1 MIAIALGFLMGL
13 VWLHHQALLPA
24 HAGEISIGA
33 ICLIFVACRVRGWV
47 RSCMLFACA
56 CLAGVTWAG
65 WLAQMRLADVLPAA
79 LEGEDIVLVGTV
91 ADMPQKID
99 RGWRFDFDVDSVASG
114 SSHVP
119 RHVSLAWYEHG
130 FRDEQNAS
138 VPPLH
143 AGERWQFTV
152 RLKRPHGNLNPYGFD
167 YEGWLFQRGIRATG
181 YVRANADAVQLAPSS
196 GHWVE
201 RARQEI
207 RQRFERTLPDSPY
220 AGVLV
225 ALAIGD
231 QQAVP
236 RNQWDV
242 FARTGITH
250 LISISGLHVTLLAGL
265 VHALVS
271 FLWRRSRYLMLY
283 LPAQRAAVF
292 IGFLA
297 ALFYCLLAGFAVPA
311 QRTLYML
318 AVVAVA
324 LWSKRN
330 IAPRHALTLALLL
343 VMVADPWCVLAPGFW
358 LSFGAVALLFYIGS
372 GRIGD
377 AHWLRQWGRSQWA
390 MSIGLLPALLLLF
403 HQFSLVSPLANAVAI
418 PVVSFAITPLVLLA
432 AVPGLTFLLQPAH
445 ALVSLLMRFI
455 DALAAL
461 PWGVWQQAEAPFALT
476 VLAMLGV
483 LWLLLPRGLPSRW
496 LGTIPLAALLV
507 WLPLRPAEGEMHVT
521 TLDVGQGLAV
531 HVQTATHDLLFDTGP
546 AYSEESDS
554 GTRIILPYLRASGV
568 SALDTLVVSHADS
581 DHSGGAESVVDGVH
595 VGELLTSVPFENRL
609 AALPVTQRA
618 CIAGDAW
625 EWDGVN
631 FAVLHPAVGD
641 YDKMNAKTN
650 NMSCVLKLVSRH
662 GSMLL
667 SSDIEAR
674 DEAKLLAENAD
685 ALKSD
690 VLLVPHHGSK
700 TSSTPQFV
708 AAVDAA
714 HVIVPVGHRNRY
726 RHPHPDVMARY
737 VSTKIYRT
745 DRNGALTV
753 RYSDDGIDVADAR
766 SANGRYWHASD

>member
-1 MIAIALGFLMGL
+1 MIATALGFLMGL
-13 VWLHHQALLPA
+13 VWLHHQVSLPT
-24 HAGEISIGA
+24 HAGGVLIAA
-33 ICLIFVACRVRGWV
+33 IALIFVARRVRGWW
-47 RSCMLFACA
+47 RSLALFTCA
-56 CLAGVTWAG
+56 CLAAVVWAG
-65 WLAQMRLADVLPAA
+65 WLAQVRLADALPAA

-91 ADMPQKID
+91 AGMPQKID
-99 RGWRFDFDVDSVASG
+99 RGWRFDFDVDSAASG
-114 SSHVP
+114 TQQVP
-119 RHVSLAWYEHG
+119 RHVSLAWYEQG
-130 FRDEQNAS
+130 FRDEGIS
-138 VPPLH
+138 PVPPLH
-143 AGERWQFTV
+143 AGERWQLTA

-181 YVRANADAVQLAPSS
+181 YVRTNADAFQLTPPS
-196 GHWVE
+196 GRWVE

-207 RQRFERTLPDSPY
+207 RERFERTLPDAPY
-220 AGVLV
+220 VGVLV

-242 FARTGITH
+242 FARAGITH

-271 FLWRRSRYLMLY
+271 FLWHRSHRLMLY
-283 LPAQRAAVF
+283 LPAQRAAVL

-297 ALFYCLLAGFAVPA
+297 AFVYCLLAGFAVPA

-330 IAPRHALTLALLL
+330 VAPRHALALALLL
-343 VMVADPWCVLAPGFW
+343 VMVIDPWCVLAPGFW
-358 LSFGAVALLFYIGS
+358 LSFGAVAMLFYIGS

-377 AHWLRQWGRSQWA
+377 AHWLRQWGRAQWA

-432 AVPGLTFLLQPAH
+432 AVPGLTFLLHPAH
-445 ALVSLLMRFI
+445 ALIDLLMGLI
-455 DALAAL
+455 AWLAAL
-461 PWGVWQQAEAPFALT
+461 PWGVWQQAETPFMLS

-496 LGTIPLAALLV
+496 LGIIPLATLLV
-507 WLPLRPAEGEMHVT
+507 WLPPRPADGEMQVT

-531 HVQTATHDLLFDTGP
+531 HVQTATRDLLFDTGP

-568 SALDTLVVSHADS
+568 PTLDTLVVSHADN

-595 VGELLTSVPFENRL
+595 VDTLLTSVPFENRL

-618 CIAGDAW
+618 CISGDTW
-625 EWDGVN
+625 EWDGVR
-631 FAVLHPAVGD
+631 FEVLHPAAGD
-641 YDKMNAKTN
+641 YDRMNAKTN

-667 SSDIEAR
+667 SSDIEAK
-674 DEAKLLAENAD
+674 DEARLLEESAAE
-685 ALKSD
+685 LKSD

-700 TSSTPQFV
+700 TSSTPRFV
-708 AAVDAA
+708 AAVGATR
-714 HVIVPVGHRNRY
+714 VIVPVGHRNRY

-737 VSTKIYRT
+737 ADTKIYRT

-753 RYSDDGIDVADAR
+753 RYSDDGIEVAEAR
-766 SANGRYWHASD
+766 TTNGRYWHAVD